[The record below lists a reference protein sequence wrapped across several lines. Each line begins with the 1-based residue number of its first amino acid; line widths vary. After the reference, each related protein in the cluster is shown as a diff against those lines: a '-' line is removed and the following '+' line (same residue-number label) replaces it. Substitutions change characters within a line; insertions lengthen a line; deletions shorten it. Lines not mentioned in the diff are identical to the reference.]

1 MPTLVKTLSTSLD
14 KLKRLVVKF
23 QRYGLNDIQTSNSA
37 QPFGLDGNPVKN
49 MVAVY
54 SQTDEIGKTV
64 IIGYFNPDSLAEVG
78 GNRLYSTDASGKVKS
93 LIYLRAQGDIE
104 INGSADNMVRFSEL
118 EKAYNE
124 LRSDFNSHIGTY
136 NGHIHLTTATV
147 GSTPTPGIIAPTQS
161 QGTPS
166 TASIAAAKIDN
177 VKTN

>member
-14 KLKRLVVKF
+14 KLKRLVIKF

-37 QPFGLDGNPVKN
+37 QPFGLDGHPVKD

-64 IIGYFNPDSLAEVG
+64 IIGYFNPDSLAEIG
-78 GNRLYSTDASGKVKS
+78 GNRLYSTDDKGVVKG

-104 INGSADNMVRFSEL
+104 INGSTDNMVRFSEM

-124 LRSDFNSHIGTY
+124 LKSDLNSLITAYNSHI
-136 NGHIHLTTATV
+136 HITTATV
-147 GSTPTPGIIAPTQS
+147 GATPTPGIITPTTS
-161 QGTPS
+161 SGTPS
-166 TASIAAAKIDN
+166 SASIAGAKIDN